1 METKKNGQIELKILV
16 YNYSE
21 KKWDLV
27 ELSVN
32 PKDLYGLFLTAGYSG
47 GKGIRHTEIDGFLQ
61 RNAGMYSN
69 LIQNMIAE
77 EKEVTGLYLYETQEL
92 GMWCDKILDNFMHH
106 RVFGNKGIYEGVVL
120 AEGSTP
126 TRQ

>member
-1 METKKNGQIELKILV
+1 
-16 YNYSE
+16 
-21 KKWDLV
+21 V